1 MPFFFNSA
9 VFIFYPLEL
18 PSNIKFSLLKDQEDS
33 YNSMNFHRNNKII
46 ISLFFFFD
54 NNLIYQK
61 ILLSD
66 IRFIRIET
74 LNEKKNSQKE
84 TEDIVD
90 ETQAKNVGN

>member
-1 MPFFFNSA
+1 
-9 VFIFYPLEL
+9 
-18 PSNIKFSLLKDQEDS
+18 
-33 YNSMNFHRNNKII
+33 MNFYRNNKIT
-46 ISLFFFFD
+46 ISLSLFFFD

-74 LNEKKNSQKE
+74 LNEKKKNSQKE

>member
-1 MPFFFNSA
+1 
-9 VFIFYPLEL
+9 
-18 PSNIKFSLLKDQEDS
+18 
-33 YNSMNFHRNNKII
+33 MNFYRNNKIT
-46 ISLFFFFD
+46 ISLSLFFFD

-74 LNEKKNSQKE
+74 LNEKKKNSQKE

-90 ETQAKNVGN
+90 ETQAKNLGN

>member
-1 MPFFFNSA
+1 
-9 VFIFYPLEL
+9 
-18 PSNIKFSLLKDQEDS
+18 
-33 YNSMNFHRNNKII
+33 MNFHRNNIRLL
-46 ISLFFFFD
+46 SLSFFFFD

>member
-33 YNSMNFHRNNKII
+33 YNSMNFYRNNKII

>member
-1 MPFFFNSA
+1 
-9 VFIFYPLEL
+9 
-18 PSNIKFSLLKDQEDS
+18 
-33 YNSMNFHRNNKII
+33 MNFHRNNKII

>member
-1 MPFFFNSA
+1 
-9 VFIFYPLEL
+9 
-18 PSNIKFSLLKDQEDS
+18 
-33 YNSMNFHRNNKII
+33 MNFHRNNKII

-74 LNEKKNSQKE
+74 LNEKKKKNSQKE